1 MIHSLLMHGLM
12 KRLIYALLS
21 FVVAAAA
28 NSAEY
33 PTKPVRLIVPF
44 GPGSGTDILARLVAE
59 ELTLL
64 TGGNFI
70 VDNRAGASG
79 FIGAEAVAKAAPDG
93 YTLLVTSNTTHS
105 GNPALFKKLPYD
117 PITDFVPVARLLQ
130 WTAVLLCGP
139 TVPATSMK
147 ELVSWAQTKKG
158 TVNYAYSNAAGQ
170 LVAATFVQGSGM
182 KDVGAIPYKSS
193 PPAITDLVAGQVD
206 FMVIDT
212 AAAIGL
218 IKSGNV
224 RALAILSESRNESLP
239 SVPTFKESGF
249 GNLNPPMFWGGV
261 LAPANT
267 PKPIVDQ
274 LNAALVKMVAKPA
287 VSARMRSLGSEPWS
301 SSVDEFDK
309 FLREQLTVWKARV
322 KAAGIEPQ

>member
-1 MIHSLLMHGLM
+1 MTYSQFKNGLL
-12 KRLIYALLS
+12 KRNLYAVLALLIS
-21 FVVAAAA
+21 VGAGAAD
-28 NSAEY
+28 Y
-33 PTKPVRLIVPF
+33 PSKPVRLIVPF
-44 GPGSGTDILARLVAE
+44 GPGSGTDILARMIAD
-59 ELTLL
+59 ELTLQ

-70 VDNRAGASG
+70 IDNRAGASG
-79 FIGAEAVAKAAPDG
+79 IIGAEAVAKAAPDG

-117 PITDFVPVARLLQ
+117 PIADFVPVARLLQ

-158 TVNYAYSNAAGQ
+158 AVNYAYSNAAGQ
-170 LVAATFVQGSGM
+170 LVAATLVQGSGM

-212 AAAIGL
+212 ASAIGL

-239 SVPTFKESGF
+239 GVPTFKESGF

-274 LNAALVKMVAKPA
+274 LNAALVKIVAKPA

-322 KAAGIEPQ
+322 KAAGVEPQ